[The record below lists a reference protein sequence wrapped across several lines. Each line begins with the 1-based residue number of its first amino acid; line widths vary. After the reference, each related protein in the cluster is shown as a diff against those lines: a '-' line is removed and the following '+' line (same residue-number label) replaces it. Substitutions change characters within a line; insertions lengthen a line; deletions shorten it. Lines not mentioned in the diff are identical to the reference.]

1 MMPKQL
7 SKQWLKEFKKALEN
21 PKFNYTPPK
30 EFKPPYWIKPSQG
43 HQYDMFQVLAE
54 SRRA

>member
-1 MMPKQL
+1 MPKQL